1 MTKTA
6 PVDLWNKKQK
16 KSTVYFTI
24 ERARLGRRDT
34 LQNRNEK
41 TISETFRF
49 SQLLFCF
56 SARRTS
62 HPYRPRAYLD
72 LHSGST
78 AYRVNGPTHVPLP
91 LCLSVLIYETGP
103 PKSRQWDVEGIETV
117 SADRALIMALCCNR
131 KRKTHTLEWIH
142 RLCDRTEAC
151 SQKDPGRALKCVKHH
166 DSRDHSRCF
175 TRGSLVS
182 CHSPVSLWVL
192 TLHSRGLREI
202 NGLIYS
208 VGAQRLDLW
217 GSKRFNGCRERAPSW
232 GHRNHCHVL
241 DPLTRQC
248 LEVWRL
254 FPQVIRTSKVP
265 WKASLGPYKLNS
277 VSLNCK
283 TLGSHFTQR
292 SHTS

>member
-6 PVDLWNKKQK
+6 PADLWSKKQK

-56 SARRTS
+56 SA
-62 HPYRPRAYLD
+62 YLD
-72 LHSGST
+72 LHSGSK

-91 LCLSVLIYETGP
+91 LCLSVLIHETGP

-117 SADRALIMALCCNR
+117 SADRALITALCCNR

-142 RLCDRTEAC
+142 RPCDRTEAC

-166 DSRDHSRCF
+166 DSRDHSRGF
-175 TRGSLVS
+175 TRGRLIS

-192 TLHSRGLREI
+192 TLHSRGLLEI
-202 NGLIYS
+202 NGLIS
-208 VGAQRLDLW
+208 SPSEGQDALKAQVCWCPKAR
-217 GSKRFNGCRERAPSW
+217 
-232 GHRNHCHVL
+232 
-241 DPLTRQC
+241 PLGEQTLQ
-248 LEVWRL
+248 W
-254 FPQVIRTSKVP
+254 VP
-265 WKASLGPYKLNS
+265 WTG
-277 VSLNCK
+277 
-283 TLGSHFTQR
+283 TFLGSP
-292 SHTS
+292 